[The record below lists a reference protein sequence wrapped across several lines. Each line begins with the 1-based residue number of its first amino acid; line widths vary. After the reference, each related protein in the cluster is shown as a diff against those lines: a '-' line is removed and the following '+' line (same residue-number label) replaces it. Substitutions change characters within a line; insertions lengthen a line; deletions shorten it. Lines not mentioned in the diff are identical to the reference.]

1 MPKYRTVEKSDDVKT
16 AKRVYIVGALF
27 ACIFGILASR
37 AVAFHLKDNAQLEKV
52 ALRQYRTAVHQST
65 QRGKILDSAGRE
77 LAIDVTVESAWA
89 NPREVED
96 PVTAS
101 EKLAKILS
109 VDRRRLLERLSSG
122 RKFVW
127 VKRRLS
133 DEEAEAVKGMDLT
146 GVHFMRESSRS
157 YPGGTLASNILG
169 AVGHDAE
176 PLGGVELAYNDALS
190 VARKQGDVKR
200 DARGHLYLSPMEES
214 SEGGVAN
221 VWLTIDRTLQFIAER
236 ELGKAVGVSRA
247 KGGSAIV
254 MDVRTGAILAMANLP
269 TFDPNDYGRYSLSN
283 WRNRAIADAYEPGS
297 TFKTVVVAAALDA
310 GVAKPEEI
318 FDCEGGRIKIGS
330 NVVRDAHPHK
340 KLSVADIIKV
350 SSNIGA
356 YKVEQRLGHERAY
369 KSILEFGFG
378 QTSGVDLPGESA
390 GLFSNHRNW
399 SELQFAT
406 IAFGQGIAA
415 TPIQMIN
422 AFTAIANGGTLL
434 KPWTVKRIV
443 DEEGNEI
450 YSGGRQEVARPI
462 GPETSRLMAS
472 ILRSVTTEGGTGRLA
487 ASAEY
492 PMAGKTGTAQKAA
505 PGRGGYVR
513 GKYYSSFVGF
523 APYDEPRIS
532 VYVGIDEPS
541 GGLYYGGQIAAPA
554 FREIAEA
561 TLRYLKV
568 PGSMLVA
575 NSSVEEQLPPPVARS
590 ETAELRSSRRRGT
603 RTDAW
608 FRRTRARGRYRT
620 LPASLCAAS

>member
-608 FRRTRARGRYRT
+608 FRR
-620 LPASLCAAS
+620 